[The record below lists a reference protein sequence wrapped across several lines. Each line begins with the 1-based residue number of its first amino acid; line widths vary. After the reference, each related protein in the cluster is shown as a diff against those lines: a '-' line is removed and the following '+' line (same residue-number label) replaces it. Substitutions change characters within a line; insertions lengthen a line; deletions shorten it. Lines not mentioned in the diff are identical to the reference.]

1 MSSSSRIV
9 QSSAELQSQ
18 QQNAQMGEVGE
29 GESEESEGG
38 GGGEEK
44 EDDNL
49 EYEAGGDVHIS

>member
-1 MSSSSRIV
+1 
-9 QSSAELQSQ
+9 
-18 QQNAQMGEVGE
+18 MGEVGE

-49 EYEAGGDVHIS
+49 EYEAGGHVHIS